1 MSENIKDVFVTLAK
15 YNAMANKDAVKV
27 LEGLESSKL
36 TEDLGSYFGSIL
48 GLLNHQL
55 ASDIGWLKML
65 GENVSELD
73 FILPLL
79 EEFEIERLPPKEIH
93 WKTLS
98 EYNSVRIKVDEV
110 LERMVTTLSPEQYL
124 TEFTIEGR
132 RGKFTTIVWRNLLL
146 LFNHHIHHR
155 GGVSLL
161 LDQLGIENNFSSL
174 LARA

>member
-161 LDQLGIENNFSSL
+161 LDQLGTENNFSSL